1 MSSDLTNFIDI
12 DHLWLESVGFEVE
25 HDGDLVDGAWRMSY
39 TATSPMT
46 DDGVYLCYSSPVPS
60 TWELCRTV
68 KKPGTGNGIHVSI
81 PLDLSDDGND
91 VLKLAEL
98 LGIKLKA

>member
-12 DHLWLESVGFEVE
+12 DRDWLESVGFEIE
-25 HDGDLVDGAWRMSY
+25 DDGEITERGWECTFD
-39 TATSPMT
+39 ATSPQNN
-46 DDGVYLCYSSPVPS
+46 DGVFLLYSSSYPGS
-60 TWELCRTV
+60 WEL
-68 KKPGTGNGIHVSI
+68 IHPRVNQVHSSI
-81 PLDLSDDGND
+81 PLALSDDGND